1 MKDNNISKFSIRIKE
16 LRTEQGLTQA
26 KLAELLFVDRTT
38 VSDWENRGKEPNYS
52 TLVKLVKILN
62 TTADYLLGITDDNY

>member
-1 MKDNNISKFSIRIKE
+1 MKESGISKFSIRLKE
-16 LRTEQGLTQA
+16 LRSELGLTQA

-52 TLVKLVKILN
+52 TLIKLVKILN

>member
-1 MKDNNISKFSIRIKE
+1 MKDNNISKFSIRLKE

-62 TTADYLLGITDDNY
+62 TTADYLLGISDDNY